1 MASKLSAL
9 GIAAAAIL
17 AGCTEEKAEA
27 EPVEVEELVVAQE
40 DEGIKLDIK
49 VPQVEGLEAF
59 NEQAM
64 RLGEQLEEQTRQSE
78 QAVEEGYTDLH
89 AEGKMNF
96 ETKFLDA
103 QTISV
108 LTTGFLYEAGAVNG
122 YTYKEALNY
131 DLQTGSAIE
140 LADLFN
146 GQGYEAGLLEAV
158 ESGIAA
164 SNLEGETLDTL
175 TEIKVTQQFYLTG
188 ESLVLVFDQY
198 EITSGAQIPPELA
211 IAKNGLE
218 NLKEVYK

>member
-40 DEGIKLDIK
+40 DERIKLDIK

-89 AEGKMNF
+89 AEGKNEF
-96 ETKFLDA
+96 RDKVPGCPNHQRIDDRFFVRSRGGEW
-103 QTISV
+103 
-108 LTTGFLYEAGAVNG
+108 LYV
-122 YTYKEALNY
+122 
-131 DLQTGSAIE
+131 
-140 LADLFN
+140 
-146 GQGYEAGLLEAV
+146 
-158 ESGIAA
+158 
-164 SNLEGETLDTL
+164 
-175 TEIKVTQQFYLTG
+175 
-188 ESLVLVFDQY
+188 
-198 EITSGAQIPPELA
+198 
-211 IAKNGLE
+211 
-218 NLKEVYK
+218 